1 VCEISKVLE
10 RCWSAKQVE
19 IKPRGRIYAVEVNVS
34 PYASK
39 IPLNK
44 GVEWEGVVARCSP
57 LFYLY
62 LQMFL
67 LELFMISCR
76 GK

>member
-1 VCEISKVLE
+1 
-10 RCWSAKQVE
+10 
-19 IKPRGRIYAVEVNVS
+19 VNVS
-34 PYASK
+34 PNASK
-39 IPLNK
+39 IPLNR